1 MQIIDLKED
10 FGTLS
15 ETINRL
21 VGLGYTH
28 DFNIKDDSIVCLKTD
43 IALSPDEFQID
54 HIYRFEGDSDPENQ
68 SILYA
73 ISSSKFDLKGTLV
86 NGYGTSSDESSTKLI
101 EKLNTHN
108 NQNATENK
116 SNDATPQRPGGERL
130 LHASLVEMNLQEVIK
145 QIKSETTW
153 VDSDRNSVTLFKSE
167 TMRIVLIGL
176 HENAEL
182 KSHKANGVISVQV
195 LEGKIEFTAQKQI
208 THLEQRQ
215 MIVLEENIFH
225 SVKALSESFFLLTLA
240 MNNKLTH
247 EKKGNN

>member
-1 MQIIDLKED
+1 MKNENLNEE

-15 ETINRL
+15 ETINGL
-21 VGLGYTH
+21 VKLGYTH
-28 DFNIKDDSIVCLKTD
+28 DFNIKNECIVCNRTN
-43 IALSPDEFQID
+43 ITLSPDDFQID
-54 HIYRFEGDSDPENQ
+54 HVYRFEGDSDPEYQ

-86 NGYGTSSDESSTKLI
+86 NGYGTSSDEATTKLI

-108 NQNATENK
+108 NQNKMENK
-116 SNDATPQRPGGERL
+116 SNDATPQRPDGERIL
-130 LHASLVEMNLQEVIK
+130 NAPLVQMNLEEFIK

-153 VDSDRNSVTLFKSE
+153 ADSDRNSVTLFKSE

-182 KSHKANGVISVQV
+182 KPHKANGIISVQV
-195 LEGKIEFTAQKQI
+195 IEGKIEFTAEEQI

-215 MIVLEENIFH
+215 MIALQENIIH
-225 SVKALSESFFLLTLA
+225 SVKALTESFFILTLV
-240 MNNKLTH
+240 MNNK
-247 EKKGNN
+247 